1 MCPPSSEEVL
11 LARSTIAAAFHRISE
26 RILCSMVRSPGCA
39 GSSCGAMV
47 LTYAVL
53 AAKGSFAP
61 LRRAARTIPSSSSS
75 TRPMPSKAST
85 ESSASSHSRV
95 SAESRSWSNVF
106 SFSVQR
112 LLTWR
117 LRGSRWEAGLARF
130 DDPDHGLVDRSGHT
144 TLFAQARDRTVNGI
158 NLTAAS
164 GVVVEQ
170 HRGTCV
176 RDLAA
181 ELLDVLDRV
190 ADFHL
195 HADRVRN
202 RDGFLGAAKCDGHAL
217 GSAITSP
224 MVSPVAQV
232 VPENVT
238 FMISFSQTIRC
249 TSSRVT
255 LKPDDSQILAVAC

>member
-1 MCPPSSEEVL
+1 
-11 LARSTIAAAFHRISE
+11 
-26 RILCSMVRSPGCA
+26 
-39 GSSCGAMV
+39 
-47 LTYAVL
+47 
-53 AAKGSFAP
+53 
-61 LRRAARTIPSSSSS
+61 
-75 TRPMPSKAST
+75 MPSKAST
-85 ESSASSHSRV
+85 EYSASSHSRV
-95 SAESRSWSNVF
+95 SAGSRSWSNVF

-170 HRGTCV
+170 HRGTRV

-181 ELLDVLDRV
+181 ELLDMLDRV
-190 ADFHL
+190 PTSIFTPIASATAMASL
-195 HADRVRN
+195 AQ
-202 RDGFLGAAKCDGHAL
+202 LSATPHAL

-238 FMISFSQTIRC
+238 FMISFSQTMRC
-249 TSSRVT
+249 TSSNRVT
-255 LKPDDSQILAVAC
+255 LKPDDSQILAEACRRWVGRPLRAPKRIISRPL